1 MSSHRPVADS
11 LLAPSPEALHREAD
25 VFTRYL
31 VARSPS
37 DYVATKYRDGHR
49 VIPYR
54 GTTGTLPIDVFLV
67 RAARRGV
74 LLASIA
80 DAYARIFRRN
90 GPLRQKLVLLTAI
103 LESSPSFHEDI
114 NGSKSTGR
122 VRVYLALLGM
132 GIGFAARLA
141 VAVLA
146 FGPVQLVGALT
157 VSNPRTESERP
168 DG

>member
-1 MSSHRPVADS
+1 MAES
-11 LLAPSPEALHREAD
+11 LLAPSPEALRREAE

-37 DYVATKYRDGHR
+37 DYVAAKYRDGHR

-74 LLASIA
+74 VSVWLA
-80 DAYARIFRRN
+80 DAYARIFRRH

-114 NGSKSTGR
+114 NGSKSTSR
-122 VRVYLALLGM
+122 VRVYLELLAM
-132 GIGFAARLA
+132 GLGFAARLA
-141 VAVLA
+141 VATLA
-146 FGPVQLVGALT
+146 FGPVQLVGAIT
-157 VSNPRTESERP
+157 VSHPRTESERL

>member
-1 MSSHRPVADS
+1 MSSHLPVPES
-11 LLAPSPEALHREAD
+11 PLLSTPEACRRESD

-31 VARSPS
+31 LGREPS
-37 DYVATKYRDGHR
+37 DYVTVKYQDGHR
-49 VIPYR
+49 AIPYR
-54 GTTGTLPIDVFLV
+54 AATGLLPIDVALV

-74 LLASIA
+74 FLASIA
-80 DAYARIFRRN
+80 DAYARIFRRD

-132 GIGFAARLA
+132 GLGFAARLA

-146 FGPVQLVGALT
+146 FGPVHLVGALT
-157 VSNPRTESERP
+157 VSNPRSESERP
-168 DG
+168 NG